1 MYTNTDI
8 TVYIDTDNGYE
19 RHYIYGVFW
28 EGEKAANLLKSGMT
42 VSDAVTIYIPK
53 SSIPEGLKL
62 REGKDLIVK
71 GICPFEFDNTGGE
84 TVSKSLKNLRRDYRV
99 LVVSVI
105 DEKYYGSEA
114 MQHIQLS
121 CK

>member
-8 TVYIDTDNGYE
+8 TIYADTENGYE
-19 RHYIYGVFW
+19 RKYIYGVFW
-28 EGEKAANLLKSGMT
+28 EGEKASNLLKSGMT
-42 VSDAVTIYIPK
+42 VSDAVTLYIPK
-53 SSIPEGLKL
+53 SSIPDGFKV

-71 GICPFEFDNTGGE
+71 GICPLEFNNTDGE
-84 TVSKSLKNLRRDYRV
+84 TISKSLKNLRKDYRV
-99 LVVSVI
+99 IAVSVV
-105 DEKYYGSEA
+105 DEKYYGSET